1 MCEPWMSLSN
11 SSSRARSISMAEQWQ
26 TVRRHV
32 GQGELDHAASLL
44 EGMSQQ
50 PAESHETV
58 DILNGL
64 ACVLAASGHEFQA
77 VAACEL
83 ALRVDPENSQVNHTF
98 QQLNAG
104 ANLPPIFRRNSDR
117 PLRIAIVSLLFNWPS
132 TGGGTVHTYE
142 LAQFLERAGFTLC
155 HIFAQYADWQVGNV
169 AGDYG
174 VSHMA
179 VPFAESEWNA
189 PTIRRRIRETV
200 DRFDPDMVIVTDS
213 WNCKPLLAEAV
224 QGYPYLLRIAA
235 METLCPLNNVR
246 MLVDAEGTATSCPK
260 DQLSDPAHCRQC
272 VATNK
277 NLSGSLHRAERDLAG
292 FDEPDYP
299 HRLQQAIAAAHAV
312 FVVNPIIADLVAPHS
327 RCVRVVPSGF
337 DVTRFT
343 TSLISGIRSGAKKP
357 LQILFAGLADEFM
370 KGFHILQEAG
380 AVLWSRR
387 QDFEI
392 VATSDPVGRLN
403 DFTRLM
409 GWQSQADLPRA
420 IADADILVFPTLAEE
435 ALGRSAVE
443 GMACGRPVVASRIGG
458 LKWVV
463 EHNRTGLLHEPGD
476 VAGLVAALEQLL
488 DDEPLRQRLGLAGR
502 KKFESDLT
510 WEVILDRHYFP
521 LLSPSLSEVCR
532 S

>member
-1 MCEPWMSLSN
+1 M
-11 SSSRARSISMAEQWQ
+11 ARQWQ
-26 TVRRHV
+26 AVRRHV
-32 GQGELDHAASLL
+32 GLGELDLAASLL

-50 PAESHETV
+50 SAESHETV
-58 DILNGL
+58 EILNGL
-64 ACVLAASGHEFQA
+64 AAVLAALGHEFQA

-83 ALRVDPENSQVNHTF
+83 ALRIYPEHPLVNHTL
-98 QQLNAG
+98 QQLSAG
-104 ANLPPIFRRNSDR
+104 ANLPPIPRRGSDR

-142 LAQFLERAGFTLC
+142 LAQFLERAGFILC
-155 HIFAQYADWQVGNV
+155 HIFAQYADWQVGSV
-169 AGDYG
+169 TGDYG
-174 VSHMA
+174 VPHVA
-179 VPFAESEWNA
+179 VPFTESEWNA
-189 PTIRRRIRETV
+189 PTIRSRFR
-200 DRFDPDMVIVTDS
+200 DRVHDYDPDVVIVTDS

-246 MLVDAEGTATSCPK
+246 LLVDAEGTVTSCPK
-260 DQLSDPAHCRQC
+260 DQLSDPANCRQC
-272 VATNK
+272 VATNE

-292 FDEPDYP
+292 FDQPDYP
-299 HRLQQAIAAAHAV
+299 QRMRQAIAAAHAV
-312 FVVNPIIADLVAPHS
+312 FVVNPEIADIVAPHN

-337 DVTRFT
+337 DATRFP
-343 TSLISGIRSGAKKP
+343 TSLISASRSGVGKP
-357 LQILFAGLADEFM
+357 LRILFAGLTDEFM
-370 KGFHILQEAG
+370 KGFHILQQAG

-392 VATSDPVGRLN
+392 VATSDPAGRLN
-403 DFTRLM
+403 EFTRLT

-443 GMACGRPVVASRIGG
+443 AMACGRPVVASRIGG

-488 DDEPLRQRLGLAGR
+488 DDEPLRRRLGLAGR
-502 KKFESDLT
+502 KKFESELT

-521 LLSPSLSEVCR
+521 LLSPPLSEACR